1 MRSSHTPGRPG
12 RVPVDRWGDKS
23 SARFFSHTADT
34 VPAKLDPS
42 LTSKHRGQFAA
53 TPWGMAGAVLQR
65 VVSAEALAVLC
76 QRARD
81 FRRSTSAW
89 AVGEAWRALVGTAMD
104 PRAPSSRGKR
114 QGVGDGWEA
123 RACDDGAHG
132 LGTAEDTSLLGLLQ
146 TRVERGE
153 GVIGKVQ
160 CEGAPEQ
167 GLHNKVLQKCTNR
180 APNIM

>member
-1 MRSSHTPGRPG
+1 
-12 RVPVDRWGDKS
+12 
-23 SARFFSHTADT
+23 
-34 VPAKLDPS
+34 
-42 LTSKHRGQFAA
+42 
-53 TPWGMAGAVLQR
+53 MAGAVLQR

-167 GLHNKVLQKCTNR
+167 GLHNKVLQKYQSPMSYHVLTLLSAHNLSNSNFPEAAR
-180 APNIM
+180 YSQP